1 MVQKRYDSLR
11 ENYMES
17 LSKKDPFEQIPE
29 KDNDD
34 FVSIGMLW
42 RRNIDMEKV
51 LKSDKEL
58 IYYIRY
64 DAGHMV
70 YGNNN
75 PDSEI
80 YNSLADYYFGD
91 EYHQLYDLLLSYLED
106 SSVYCRENVL
116 KALYA
121 SGNVQALYNMLSRME
136 EYRIFHHRKLI
147 TDGLITFK
155 GDKKALAEILWSHM
169 DMFGENMK
177 VAIINFITATQEDYG
192 EEFMK
197 ALQKK
202 HQNIEVTLSLIRYY
216 RRHYYE
222 PILPLLYDYMNRD
235 VDNSISI
242 VVASVLTKYPME
254 ETREV
259 LKNSI
264 HHTNWY
270 VRLNSATSLVEM
282 NISDEDIN
290 SIIDSGDAYAME
302 ILHYVLEENSE
313 EGRINA

>member
-1 MVQKRYDSLR
+1 MQLEIDDLIFGYLFVCTLLIAFNIVYIFYSAWNRKHV
-11 ENYMES
+11 EKETVKWMITIES
-17 LSKKDPFEQIPE
+17 LISNI
-29 KDNDD
+29 NDR
-34 FVSIGMLW
+34 SIGGDHL
-42 RRNIDMEKV
+42 
-51 LKSDKEL
+51 EL
-58 IYYIRY
+58 VKNKAKTT
-64 DAGHMV
+64 D
-70 YGNNN
+70 
-75 PDSEI
+75 
-80 YNSLADYYFGD
+80 
-91 EYHQLYDLLLSYLED
+91 DLLLSYLED